1 MSELLNEFSLR
12 QMIDPAT
19 ALPDHSLIMRSCELP
34 FRIGEENINGRKP
47 IIMEET
53 VIYKREI
60 SDNFMEEKVD
70 KGRET
75 VNKLNE
81 NLRSQKNIDDIYDD
95 LIGIVTTGMG
105 IILGKLKLKLR
116 NGVNNNKRS
125 CKSPAGQINCLS
137 FGMIYVKLRRQCYT
151 VTLTIKVTTE
161 RFTLTIKV
169 TTEWF
174 IKMCITSLIKKHKDP
189 NGCTSVTSK

>member
-1 MSELLNEFSLR
+1 
-12 QMIDPAT
+12 MIDPAT

-60 SDNFMEEKVD
+60 PDNFMEEKVD

-81 NLRSQKNIDDIYDD
+81 NLQSQKNIDDIYDD
-95 LIGIVTTGMG
+95 RIVTTGMG
-105 IILGKLKLKLR
+105 IKLGKLKFKLR
-116 NGVNNNKRS
+116 NG
-125 CKSPAGQINCLS
+125 
-137 FGMIYVKLRRQCYT
+137 
-151 VTLTIKVTTE
+151 E
-161 RFTLTIKV
+161 
-169 TTEWF
+169 
-174 IKMCITSLIKKHKDP
+174 
-189 NGCTSVTSK
+189 